1 MNNLRTSPAKFLQK
15 PSPPIFHGAFAPS
28 FIWRR
33 RPCVNLSV
41 SQLINF
47 LDFKRVCPLAK
58 YVSENFHQSLTA
70 DVCILSVVGVF

>member
-1 MNNLRTSPAKFLQK
+1 M
-15 PSPPIFHGAFAPS
+15 AF
-28 FIWRR
+28 
-33 RPCVNLSV
+33 VNLSV

-58 YVSENFHQSLTA
+58 YVSGNFHQSLLA